1 MCGSR
6 SEWEMLWR
14 TWESTTPGVAEGPNT
29 RGEGQVTLALFASSS
44 PSSTILRRPA
54 KMSAVRHSDRRAARN
69 QLSSP
74 YKRPNAKPKKSV
86 RSLFTILMLSIIS
99 HL

>member
-1 MCGSR
+1 MGNAVAHVGKYYTGSSR
-6 SEWEMLWR
+6 R
-14 TWESTTPGVAEGPNT
+14 AQHT